1 MKEKIL
7 IRVNV
12 PMADIAF
19 DVRVPYDITA
29 GVAAEMISGMFRSV
43 VESELPLSAFPV
55 LWYPK
60 AGMILEGGRTVR
72 EYGITDSDM
81 LLLI

>member
-7 IRVNV
+7 VRVNV
-12 PMADIAF
+12 PMADVAF
-19 DVRVPYDITA
+19 DVRIPYDITA
-29 GVAAEMISGMFRSV
+29 GVAAEMMSRMFRSIT
-43 VESELPLSAFPV
+43 EAELPLSAFPV

-60 AGMILEGGRTVR
+60 AGMILDGGRTVR

-81 LLLI
+81 LLLV